1 MDPVTTTSPLQAAP
15 DAPAAPPARLS
26 RRPHTVRGA
35 STRHRLAVAGF
46 LAPFLT
52 VFTAFYLVPIGYA
65 VYQSFLKVERDGT
78 FGPARQVFAGLDQY
92 AAVLRSADF
101 WSSFG
106 NVAQFFVLSIPL
118 QLGLALL
125 FALLLDSPF
134 LRGASF
140 FRLALFAP
148 YAVPGVIAALMWGF
162 LYSPQLSPFPA
173 VAERVDLLGPTWVM
187 FAMVN
192 VVNWVYTGYNMLIL
206 YSALQA
212 VPAEVI
218 EAATMDGAGQLRI
231 AWSIK
236 IPHILPALVL
246 TGIFSIIG
254 TLQLFNEPQ
263 VFRGIS
269 SAVSSKFTPNMVVYA
284 TSNVPDYHLAAAY
297 SVVLALLTCALSFL
311 FLKLAQRRA
320 FQ

>member
-1 MDPVTTTSPLQAAP
+1 MTTTSPLAATAETTA
-15 DAPAAPPARLS
+15 DPPTRLS
-26 RRPHTVRGA
+26 RRDATPRRGR
-35 STRHRLAVAGF
+35 RHHLAVAGF

-52 VFTAFYLVPIGYA
+52 VFAAFYLVPIGYA
-65 VYQSFLKVERDGT
+65 IYQSFLKVERDGT

-92 AAVLRSADF
+92 ATVVRSNDF
-101 WSSFG
+101 WDSFV
-106 NVAQFFVLSIPL
+106 NVSQFFVLSIPL
-118 QLGLALL
+118 QLG
-125 FALLLDSPF
+125 FALVFALVLDSPF

-140 FRLALFAP
+140 FRLAFFAP

-162 LYSPQLSPFPA
+162 MYSPQLSPFPA
-173 VAERVDLLGPTWVM
+173 VAERLDLLGPTWVM

-269 SAVSSKFTPNMVVYA
+269 SAVSSKFSPNMVVYA
-284 TSNVPDYHLAAAY
+284 TSNVPDYHLAAAFA
-297 SVVLALLTCALSFL
+297 VVLALLTCVLSFL

>member
-1 MDPVTTTSPLQAAP
+1 MTTTSPLAA
-15 DAPAAPPARLS
+15 AAESTTGTRARSARRS
-26 RRPHTVRGA
+26 RRPPSG
-35 STRHRLAVAGF
+35 HRRYRWSVVGF

-52 VFTAFYLVPIGYA
+52 VFTAFYLVPIAYA
-65 VYQSFLKVERDGT
+65 VYQSFLKVEREGT
-78 FGPARQVFAGLDQY
+78 FGPARQMFAGFDQY
-92 AAVLRSADF
+92 ATVMRSSDF
-101 WSSFG
+101 WNSF
-106 NVAQFFVLSIPL
+106 VSVVQFFLLSIPL

-140 FRLALFAP
+140 FRLAFFAP

-162 LYSPQLSPFPA
+162 LYSPQLSPFPTF
-173 VAERVDLLGPTWVM
+173 AENVDLLGPDWVV

-192 VVNWVYTGYNMLIL
+192 VVNWVYTGYNMLII
-206 YSALQA
+206 YSALRA

-218 EAATMDGAGQLRI
+218 EAATVDGAGQVRI

-236 IPHILPALVL
+236 IPHVLPALVL

-269 SAVSSKFTPNMVVYA
+269 SAVSSKYTPNMVVYA

-297 SVVLALLTCALSFL
+297 SVVLALLTCVLSFL

>member
-1 MDPVTTTSPLQAAP
+1 MTTSPLAASAETTAGTSTGP
-15 DAPAAPPARLS
+15 T
-26 RRPHTVRGA
+26 RRVPVPRSGHN
-35 STRHRLAVAGF
+35 HRLAIVGF

-65 VYQSFLKVERDGT
+65 IHQSFQKVERDGT
-78 FGPARQVFAGLDQY
+78 FGPARQVFAGFDQY
-92 AAVLRSADF
+92 ATVVRSSDF
-101 WSSFG
+101 WNSFV

-118 QLGLALL
+118 QLALALL

-162 LYSPQLSPFPA
+162 MYSPQLSPFPV
-173 VAERVDLLGPTWVM
+173 VAERMDLLGPTWVM

-192 VVNWVYTGYNMLIL
+192 VVNWVFTGYNMLII

-212 VPAEVI
+212 VPSEVI
-218 EAATMDGAGQLRI
+218 EAATMDGAGQIRI

-269 SAVSSKFTPNMVVYA
+269 SAVSSKFSPNMVVYA

-297 SVVLALLTCALSFL
+297 SVVLALLTCVLSFL

>member
-1 MDPVTTTSPLQAAP
+1 MTTISPLAAAETAVGTP
-15 DAPAAPPARLS
+15 NTPT
-26 RRPHTVRGA
+26 RRPRA
-35 STRHRLAVAGF
+35 LRSRHRRQRLAVAGF
-46 LAPFLT
+46 LAPFPT
-52 VFTAFYLVPIGYA
+52 VFTAFYVLPIGYA
-65 VYQSFLKVERDGT
+65 VHQSFLKVERDGT
-78 FGPARQVFAGLDQY
+78 FGAATQVFAGFDQY
-92 AAVLRSADF
+92 AAVMRSNDF
-101 WSSFG
+101 WNSFV
-106 NVAQFFVLSIPL
+106 NVGQFFLLSIPL
-118 QLGLALL
+118 QLALALL
-125 FALLLDSPF
+125 FALMLDSPF

-140 FRLALFAP
+140 FRLAFFAP

-173 VAERVDLLGPTWVM
+173 VAERLDLLGPTWVM
-187 FAMVN
+187 LAMVN

-212 VPAEVI
+212 VPGEVI

-269 SAVSSKFTPNMVVYA
+269 SAVSSKFSPNMVVYA
-284 TSNVPDYHLAAAY
+284 TSNVPNYHLAAAF
-297 SVVLALLTCALSFL
+297 SVVLALLTCVLSFL

>member
-1 MDPVTTTSPLQAAP
+1 MTTTSPLAATAETTA
-15 DAPAAPPARLS
+15 DPPTRLS
-26 RRPHTVRGA
+26 RRDATPRRGR
-35 STRHRLAVAGF
+35 RHHLAVAGF

-52 VFTAFYLVPIGYA
+52 VFAAFYLVPIGYA
-65 VYQSFLKVERDGT
+65 IYQSFLKVERDGT

-92 AAVLRSADF
+92 ATVVRSNDF
-101 WSSFG
+101 WDSFV
-106 NVAQFFVLSIPL
+106 NVSQFFVLSIPL
-118 QLGLALL
+118 QLG
-125 FALLLDSPF
+125 FALVFALVLDSPF

-140 FRLALFAP
+140 FRLAFFAP

-162 LYSPQLSPFPA
+162 MYSPQLSPFPA
-173 VAERVDLLGPTWVM
+173 VAERLDLLGPTWVM

-269 SAVSSKFTPNMVVYA
+269 SAVSSKFSPNMVVYA
-284 TSNVPDYHLAAAY
+284 TSNVPDYHLAAAF
-297 SVVLALLTCALSFL
+297 SVVLALLTCVLSFL